1 MKKIIIL
8 ILFIFTLSGCYD
20 YKEIN
25 NLGII
30 SAIGIDYKDD
40 EYIVTLEILNDQIDK
55 NSYKITS
62 YTKTGTGK
70 NINKAIEKA
79 ADKISNQAN
88 YTHVK
93 LLLLSENILNDKFNS
108 IIDFFIRS
116 TYFRENFYVL
126 STLENSPKEIL
137 NQTDKENPIASTNII
152 DSLENNVYSSNNAV
166 LKSFD
171 LILEEII
178 TFGIDTSFSNIKLNN
193 KEFLVDGLSIFK
205 DTDFKGTIDNENVK
219 LFNILR
225 NEYQRPAFTKDYDD
239 KNVTI
244 TLLTGKSN
252 ISITSKKINIKG
264 KLSGKIMD
272 NEIDANMRNLEAIKT
287 INNDFTKLL
296 NKKIYNFMK
305 EIQSKESDIL
315 GLSKMYYEKNRIKND
330 NLWKNLDINSNINF
344 KINKNGLIY
353 EVKYEN

>member
-25 NLGII
+25 NLGIV

-55 NSYKITS
+55 DSSKITS

-70 NINKAIEKA
+70 NLTKAVENA
-79 ADKISNQAN
+79 AVKISHQAN

-126 STLENSPKEIL
+126 STLQNTPKELL

-166 LKSFD
+166 LKTFD
-171 LILEEII
+171 LILEEIV

-193 KEFLVDGLSIFK
+193 KEFLVDGLSVFE
-205 DTDFKGTIDNENVK
+205 DTNFKGTIDNDNVK
-219 LFNILR
+219 IFNVLR
-225 NEYQRPAFTKDYDD
+225 NDYQRPAFTKDYDG
-239 KNVTI
+239 KNFTI
-244 TLLTGKSN
+244 SLLTGKSN
-252 ISITSKKINIKG
+252 ISMTSQKINIKG
-264 KLSGKIMD
+264 NLSGKIMD
-272 NEIDANMRNLEAIKT
+272 NEIDANMRDLKT
-287 INNDFTKLL
+287 IENINNDFTKLL
-296 NKKIYNFMK
+296 NNKIYEFMK
-305 EIQSKESDIL
+305 EIQTKESDIL
-315 GLSKMYYEKNRIKND
+315 GLSKMYYEKNRTKND
-330 NLWKNLDINSNINF
+330 NLWKNLDINCDINF
-344 KINKNGLIY
+344 KINKKGLIY
-353 EVKYEN
+353 EVNYEN

>member
-25 NLGII
+25 NLAIV

-62 YTKTGTGK
+62 YTKTATGK
-70 NINKAIEKA
+70 NI
-79 ADKISNQAN
+79 
-88 YTHVK
+88 
-93 LLLLSENILNDKFNS
+93 LNGKFNS

-152 DSLENNVYSSNNAV
+152 DSLENNIYSSNNAV

-171 LILEEII
+171 LIIKEII

-225 NEYQRPAFTKDYDD
+225 NKYQRPAFTKDYDD

-252 ISITSKKINIKG
+252 ISITSKEINIKG